1 MLYLL
6 EAVDVGIADEGDGLS
21 VAVGTCCAAYAVHI
35 VLGIVGHII
44 VDDGADIV
52 DVDTSGNDVGGN
64 QHIHLSGL
72 EAVHHLVALL
82 LGEVAVHLVAVD
94 VHLLQTAG
102 NLFDALFL
110 AGEDDDTL

>member
-1 MLYLL
+1 MSASLMKVMASPSRSAR
-6 EAVDVGIADEGDGLS
+6 AVRPIR
-21 VAVGTCCAAYAVHI
+21 C
-35 VLGIVGHII
+35 
-44 VDDGADIV
+44 
-52 DVDTSGNDVGGN
+52 TSGHDIGSHE
-64 QHIHLSGL
+64 HIGLSGL
-72 EAVHHLVALL
+72 ETVHHLVALL